1 MSEATKTEAK
11 KTAAPKTEAKKTEEV
26 IDIKSMN
33 IFQRV
38 AAITAELGTV
48 AKNMSVKAG
57 SESYKAVSERDIID
71 AVKPLEEKYRVYSY
85 PSAREILES
94 ETLEN
99 ERVYN
104 GNVKKT
110 TSFFTRVQTEYT
122 FLNIDKP
129 EERFTTIVFSEGI
142 DTGDKGSGKAM
153 TYADKYALMKAY
165 KISTGDDPDQNASE
179 ENSYTRSGNSNRWNQ
194 GGYGGNQGGYGG
206 GYQNQYQ
213 GGGQNQ
219 GQYQGGNQPI
229 YGNGNRGYQPPA
241 PPAPPAPPV
250 PPQPKQEAPGI
261 KIQCKN
267 CGGIITDA
275 HRPDGSL
282 MTASEVAH
290 YSIQQ
295 YGLAYC
301 VTCQNQLR
309 GMRSGQAKGQK

>member
-11 KTAAPKTEAKKTEEV
+11 KTAAPKAEAKKTEEV
-26 IDIKSMN
+26 IDIIKSMN
-33 IFQRV
+33 IFQRM

-48 AKNMSVKAG
+48 AKNLSVKAG
-57 SESYKAVSERDIID
+57 GGSYKAVSERDIID

-85 PSAREILES
+85 PSNRVILES
-94 ETLEN
+94 DTMLN
-99 ERVYN
+99 ERT
-104 GNVKKT
+104 KS

-122 FLNIDKP
+122 FINIDKP
-129 EERFTTIVFSEGI
+129 EERFATIVFSEGI

-179 ENSYTRSGNSNRWNQ
+179 ENSYTRSGNR
-194 GGYGGNQGGYGG
+194 GNQGGYGG

-213 GGGQNQ
+213 GGNQ

-241 PPAPPAPPV
+241 PPAPPV

-267 CGGIITDA
+267 CGGLITDA
-275 HRPDGSL
+275 QRPDGSL

-295 YGLAYC
+295 YGVAYC

-309 GMRSGQAKGQK
+309 ALRNGQAKGQK

>member
-11 KTAAPKTEAKKTEEV
+11 KTAAPKAEAKKTEANSVVME
-26 IDIKSMN
+26 IIESMN
-33 IFQRV
+33 IFQRM

-48 AKNMSVKAG
+48 AKNLSVKAG
-57 SESYKAVSERDIID
+57 GGSYKAVSERDIID

-85 PSAREILES
+85 PSNRVILES
-94 ETLEN
+94 DTMLN
-99 ERVYN
+99 ERT
-104 GNVKKT
+104 KS

-122 FLNIDKP
+122 FVNIDKP

-179 ENSYTRSGNSNRWNQ
+179 ENSYTRSGNGNRGNQ

-213 GGGQNQ
+213 GGGQYQ

-275 HRPDGSL
+275 QRPDGSL

>member
-11 KTAAPKTEAKKTEEV
+11 KTAAPKAEAKKTEANSVVME
-26 IDIKSMN
+26 IIESMN
-33 IFQRV
+33 IFQRM

-48 AKNMSVKAG
+48 AKNLSVKAG
-57 SESYKAVSERDIID
+57 GGSYKAVSERDIID

-85 PSAREILES
+85 PSNRVILES
-94 ETLEN
+94 DTMLN
-99 ERVYN
+99 ERT
-104 GNVKKT
+104 KS

-122 FLNIDKP
+122 FVNIDKP

-179 ENSYTRSGNSNRWNQ
+179 ENSYTRSGNGNRGNQ

-213 GGGQNQ
+213 GGNQGQYQ

-229 YGNGNRGYQPPA
+229 YGNGNRGYQ

-275 HRPDGSL
+275 QRPDGSL

>member
-11 KTAAPKTEAKKTEEV
+11 KTAAPKAEAKKTEANSVVME
-26 IDIKSMN
+26 IIESMN
-33 IFQRV
+33 IFQRM

-48 AKNMSVKAG
+48 AKNLSVKAG
-57 SESYKAVSERDIID
+57 GGSYKAVSERDIID

-85 PSAREILES
+85 PSNRVILES
-94 ETLEN
+94 DTMLN
-99 ERVYN
+99 ERT
-104 GNVKKT
+104 KS

-122 FLNIDKP
+122 FVNIDKP

-179 ENSYTRSGNSNRWNQ
+179 ENSYTRSGNGNRGNQ

-213 GGGQNQ
+213 GGNQGQYQ

-229 YGNGNRGYQPPA
+229 YGNGNRGYQ

-275 HRPDGSL
+275 QRPDGSL

-309 GMRSGQAKGQK
+309 GMRSGQAKAQK